1 MQNGGAVYNRSPIFI
16 LLIQRTRSLLALD
29 NMRSDCVAERHD
41 VRNGVAAQTVGSVN
55 AARHFA
61 DSIEYSG
68 LADIIREHRPQQMA
82 VEELFWNTNQTTG
95 IRVAEARG
103 VILLCGHKNGLEIAE
118 YTPLHY
124 SCEL

>member
-16 LLIQRTRSLLALD
+16 LLIQRTRRLLALD

-61 DSIEYSG
+61 DSIETRDHFALRVDH
-68 LADIIREHRPQQMA
+68 LALHVDLDTAHRVMHGRHLA
-82 VEELFWNTNQTTG
+82 
-95 IRVAEARG
+95 AG
-103 VILLCGHKNGLEIAE
+103 VPGTAL
-118 YTPLHY
+118 
-124 SCEL
+124 